1 MQRPRRDS
9 RPVQVGPVQIGGHA
23 PIAVQSMTGPKTH
36 KVEETLPE
44 IAQLAEAGTDIVR
57 VAVPHPLTPCSE

>member
-1 MQRPRRDS
+1 
-9 RPVQVGPVQIGGHA
+9 
-23 PIAVQSMTGPKTH
+23 MTGPKTH

-57 VAVPHPLTPCSE
+57 VAVPHPLTSCSE